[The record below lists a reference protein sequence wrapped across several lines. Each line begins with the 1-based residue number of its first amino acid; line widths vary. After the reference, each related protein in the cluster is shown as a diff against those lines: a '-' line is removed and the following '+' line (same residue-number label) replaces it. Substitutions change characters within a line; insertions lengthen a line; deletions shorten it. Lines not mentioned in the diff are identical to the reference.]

1 MEKELIEE
9 IRNYIQ
15 NCIKETKD
23 CLQNANYIRCSRI
36 VEDYETALLNFND
49 GMNTDIVR
57 EVLSDYFNLFVIPKY
72 LEKTKK

>member
-1 MEKELIEE
+1 MNKELIEE

-23 CLQNANYIRCSRI
+23 CLQNVNYIRCSRI
-36 VEDYETALLNFND
+36 VEDYETALMNFND
-49 GMNTDIVR
+49 GLNIDIVR

-72 LEKTKK
+72 LEKIKK